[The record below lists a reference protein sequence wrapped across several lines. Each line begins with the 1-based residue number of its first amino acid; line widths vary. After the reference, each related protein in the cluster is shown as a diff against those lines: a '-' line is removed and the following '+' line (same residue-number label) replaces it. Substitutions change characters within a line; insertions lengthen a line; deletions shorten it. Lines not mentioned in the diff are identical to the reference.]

1 MIFGLF
7 DALISY
13 FNNSSDAPEFIPFLA
28 KFFFVNLVSNKSTQ
42 DNSLLSQKPLFE
54 VDPPKIQIWLLF
66 FFYLFEYYIKI

>member
-7 DALISY
+7 DSLISY
-13 FNNSSDAPEFIPFLA
+13 FNNFSDAPEFFKFLS

-54 VDPPKIQIWLLF
+54 VDPPKIQILLLF
-66 FFYLFEYYIKI
+66 FFLFI